1 MPMATKMPTQRSS
14 VALLIS
20 RYPPEHEDSENEVE
34 RENRERAFHDGAR
47 CRTRHALCRRAR
59 IIALEHGD
67 QADRGAEDEALDH
80 TVDDVVAEIDGGVHV
95 APEGAGVDADQ
106 LHADNVG
113 AENAER
119 REQRGEKRHRH
130 DTAPETRGHDAS

>member
-20 RYPPEHEDSENEVE
+20 RYPPEHEDGENEVE
-34 RENRERAFHDGAR
+34 CENRERAFDDGAR
-47 CRTRHALCRRAR
+47 RRARHALCRRAR

-80 TVDDVVAEIDGGVHV
+80 AVDDVVAEIDGGEIGR
-95 APEGAGVDADQ
+95 ASCR
-106 LHADNVG
+106 
-113 AENAER
+113 ER
-119 REQRGEKRHRH
+119 V
-130 DTAPETRGHDAS
+130 